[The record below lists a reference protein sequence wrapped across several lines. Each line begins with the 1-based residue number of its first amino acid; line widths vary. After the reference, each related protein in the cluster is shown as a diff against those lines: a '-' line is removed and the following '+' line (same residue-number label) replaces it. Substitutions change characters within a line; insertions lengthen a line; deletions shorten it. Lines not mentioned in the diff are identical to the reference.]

1 MFSCPMCDN
10 PEETL
15 YRQPLCSKCTNMK
28 KIVDC
33 YGIDSI
39 LETLNYIYIRTEEP
53 IKNRQIC
60 KKKLVKSTSM

>member
-39 LETLNYIYIRTEEP
+39 LDIRTEEP

-60 KKKLVKSTSM
+60 KKKLIKSTSM